1 MTHAHAAPARST
13 KNATAHNFMK
23 PLEAKIHKYLK
34 DRNWHNLRPVDV
46 AKSIMIEG
54 AELLELFQ
62 WENRTLEEVK
72 KSSKEHKAAI
82 GKELADV
89 LLYAIE
95 LSILMGFDTE
105 KIIRAKLALVQ
116 KKYPAK
122 AMRKRAAN
130 TEPGTDSEY
139 LRIKEEYRK
148 QGKQ

>member
-72 KSSKEHKAAI
+72 QGSKEHKAEI
-82 GKELADV
+82 RKELADV

-95 LSILMGFDTE
+95 LSVLMGFDTPSLC
-105 KIIRAKLALVQ
+105 ASTHYPFLVQ
-116 KKYPAK
+116 CW
-122 AMRKRAAN
+122 
-130 TEPGTDSEY
+130 
-139 LRIKEEYRK
+139 LRFYASSLRGISFVLVQDGEIL
-148 QGKQ
+148 